1 MIHYTKPLARLVE
14 EFQKLPGIGPK
25 SAQRMAFHLLK
36 MPADEV
42 RKFSDAI
49 LDAKEK
55 IKYCRHCFNLS
66 SENPCEICT
75 DDRRNKGV
83 ICVVAESRDIIAFER
98 TREYK
103 GVYHVLQG
111 LISPLDGISPEDL
124 RIKELID
131 RLSKENP
138 EEIILALNPSVEGE
152 ATSMYL
158 AKLIKP
164 LGVKASRIA
173 FGLPVGADLEY
184 ADEVTLARA
193 LEGRREV

>member
-1 MIHYTKPLARLVE
+1 MNYTKPLARLVE

-25 SAQRMAFHLLK
+25 SAQRMAFHILK
-36 MPADEV
+36 MTQNEV
-42 RKFSDAI
+42 QKFSDAI

-55 IKYCRHCFNLS
+55 IKYCRQCFNMS

-75 DDRRNKGV
+75 NS
-83 ICVVAESRDIIAFER
+83 SRDKTTLCIVSETRDLIALER

-103 GVYHVLQG
+103 GSYHVLQG

-124 RIKELID
+124 RIKELIA
-131 RLSKENP
+131 RLQNEQIKEM
-138 EEIILALNPSVEGE
+138 ILALSPSVEGE

-158 AKLIKP
+158 AKIIKP
-164 LGVKASRIA
+164 LGVKVSRIA

-193 LEGRREV
+193 LEGRREI

>member
-1 MIHYTKPLARLVE
+1 MNYTKPLARLVE

-25 SAQRMAFHLLK
+25 SAQRMAFHILK
-36 MPADEV
+36 MTQNDV
-42 RKFSDAI
+42 QKFSDAI

-55 IKYCRHCFNLS
+55 IKYCRQCFNMS

-75 DDRRNKGV
+75 NNSRDKSTV
-83 ICVVAESRDIIAFER
+83 CIVAETKDLIALER

-103 GVYHVLQG
+103 GLYHVIQG

-124 RIKELID
+124 RIKELIE
-131 RLSKENP
+131 RLQNE
-138 EEIILALNPSVEGE
+138 EIQEIILALSPSVEGE

-158 AKLIKP
+158 AKIIKP
-164 LGVKASRIA
+164 LGVKVSRIA